1 MPLLCYKT
9 LLYASPELKTPA
21 TADFPQ
27 CVLST
32 TSRPG
37 SMLLFSLLRTLL
49 LYPCPV
55 PLSSNHHLT
64 LISTPSVPLTRA
76 ASEQCH
82 PIPHLL
88 VQLSPPTLG
97 LSPGISERLQAR
109 LPHQHSH
116 LSSCSVACS
125 SGPRLTRPGL
135 LPIPPKPWYLSL
147 HLGLCDSFFLGPWWS
162 FLHFLFVSQKIL
174 STNLFCLK
182 NSI

>member
-1 MPLLCYKT
+1 MPLLRYKT

-21 TADFPQ
+21 TADFSQ
-27 CVLST
+27 QVLSA
-32 TSRPG
+32 TSKPG
-37 SMLLFSLLRTLL
+37 SVLLFSLLWTLL
-49 LYPCPV
+49 LYPSPV

-64 LISTPSVPLTRA
+64 LISTPTVPLTRA

-82 PIPHLL
+82 PIPQLL

-97 LSPGISERLQAR
+97 LSPGISKRLQAR
-109 LPHQHSH
+109 LPPPT
-116 LSSCSVACS
+116 LPPALLLFACS
-125 SGPRLTRPGL
+125 SGPRLTRPSL

-147 HLGLCDSFFLGPWWS
+147 PLSLCNSFFLGPWWS

-174 STNLFCLK
+174 STNFFCLK